1 MNTEDIVILA
11 QSGDETSLNNLIMSF
26 EPLIKNIVNAKC
38 GKILGVDFDDAMQ
51 EGRVGFLKAIKSFNK
66 NRNAQF
72 ATFAKRV
79 VENEILSYI
88 RNVTSKTNSLN
99 IYGVSLDSSEDNIEE
114 AGSFQAIDET
124 SPESKVLEEEELNK
138 LLSDIKE
145 NLSDLENT
153 ILKLKLD
160 GFSYAEIAS
169 YVNKTQ
175 KSIDNA
181 MSRIK
186 TKLTTKRGK

>member
-38 GKILGVDFDDAMQ
+38 GKVLGVDFDDAMQ

>member
-11 QSGDETSLNNLIMSF
+11 QSGDKNSLNNLIISF
-26 EPLIKNIVNAKC
+26 EPLIKNIVTSKSKNV
-38 GKILGVDFDDAMQ
+38 LGFDMEDAMQ
-51 EGRVGFLKAIKSFNK
+51 EGRVGFLKAINSFDK
-66 NRNAQF
+66 TRNAKF
-72 ATFAKRV
+72 STFAKKV

-99 IYGVSLDSSEDNIEE
+99 IYGVSLDENMEDT
-114 AGSFQAIDET
+114 SFQAIDEK
-124 SPESKVLEEEELNK
+124 SPETKILEEEQLNK

-153 ILKLKLD
+153 ILNLKLD

-186 TKLTTKRGK
+186 TKLTTNRGK

>member
-26 EPLIKNIVNAKC
+26 EPLIKNIVYAKC
-38 GKILGVDFDDAMQ
+38 GKVLGVDFDDAMQ

>member
-11 QSGDETSLNNLIMSF
+11 QSGDKTSLNNLIMSF

-38 GKILGVDFDDAMQ
+38 GKVLGVDFDDAMQ

>member
-11 QSGDETSLNNLIMSF
+11 QNGDKNSLNNLIISF
-26 EPLIKNIVNAKC
+26 EPLIKNIVNSKS
-38 GKILGVDFDDAMQ
+38 KNVLGFDMEDAMQ
-51 EGRVGFLKAIKSFNK
+51 EGRVGFLKAINSFDK
-66 NRNAQF
+66 NRNAKF
-72 ATFAKRV
+72 STFAKKV

-99 IYGVSLDSSEDNIEE
+99 IYGVSLDNIDENMEDT
-114 AGSFQAIDET
+114 SFQAIDEK
-124 SPESKVLEEEELNK
+124 SPETKILEEEQLNK

-153 ILKLKLD
+153 ILNLKLD